1 MELLFFTEN
10 ASIELVWALI
20 VILLAAYANGLLGM
34 GFVSVAMP
42 LLVFMLSFRS
52 AMILTVPV
60 AFFLSARMTFFGG
73 KTREAVFGFWPMPVL
88 MVLGGLSGAW
98 LYQNLPAH
106 ALMWIIL
113 AALAMFLS
121 VDYLRSKAPQLPE
134 RWILPVGAFFAFL
147 AGNTEASVNMG
158 APFLLLF
165 FLLTSL
171 SPQLIVQVCNLCF
184 FTGKVVHIITLSI
197 GGPGNPPV
205 LVEEWIPGL
214 ILVPLCLY
222 LCNQGVRVRA
232 RVSVE
237 TYRKWL
243 KGILWIVV
251 LVLLNRLL
259 IPGGVNP

>member
-1 MELLFFTEN
+1 MELLIFTEN
-10 ASIELVWALI
+10 APIELVWALI

-73 KTREAVFGFWPMPVL
+73 KTREAV
-88 MVLGGLSGAW
+88 
-98 LYQNLPAH
+98 PAH